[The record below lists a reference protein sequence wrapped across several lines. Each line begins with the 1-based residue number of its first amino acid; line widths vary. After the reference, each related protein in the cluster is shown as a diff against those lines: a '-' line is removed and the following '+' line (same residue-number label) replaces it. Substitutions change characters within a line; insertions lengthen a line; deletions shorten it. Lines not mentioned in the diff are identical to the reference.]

1 MFNKA
6 SNIYPRWMV
15 SFGTTFN
22 KRSNS
27 SQVKVCHR
35 QNEGNSEEKKEHRN
49 IVILDKTYVI
59 SLV

>member
-35 QNEGNSEEKKEHRN
+35 QNEENSEENKEHRN
-49 IVILDKTYVI
+49 IVILDKT
-59 SLV
+59 